1 MESLSQI
8 DKIYDFI
15 KNSYKRDQ
23 PFFLKDLY
31 LQFPDIKK
39 GTIRES
45 IRRLIN
51 EEKILKINNGV
62 YELPNPTR
70 VLKSHVVNISNVVE
84 QKYLKDKENNLIG
97 YRSGINFSNQLGLTS
112 QTASVDVIYSNAVSN
127 KKREIKLNKNRLI
140 INAPRVEVTNKNY
153 KLLQVLDLLT
163 AFNQFS
169 EYDLKQAEA
178 KILSYISSIKLSP
191 DQIERI
197 VETYPL
203 TTQVKFYK
211 IGGANVITQR

>member
-84 QKYLKDKENNLIG
+84 QKYLKDKKNNLIG

-163 AFNQFS
+163 AFDQFS

>member
-84 QKYLKDKENNLIG
+84 QKYLKDKKNNLIG